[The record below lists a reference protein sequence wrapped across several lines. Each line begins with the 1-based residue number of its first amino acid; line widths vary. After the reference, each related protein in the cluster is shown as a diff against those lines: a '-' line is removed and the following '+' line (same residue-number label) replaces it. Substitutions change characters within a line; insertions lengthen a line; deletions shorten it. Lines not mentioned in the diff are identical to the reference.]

1 MPSPLE
7 KWPCLGLH
15 NGSVLRFCEGGWMEK
30 WRLSHVFIM
39 CIRMVAGLAG
49 TEQGLLTFI
58 WKSSLIS
65 LSGQML
71 LVHAEKSMG
80 QRLWLTFLKQLLWN
94 IHIQERGKYSL
105 VSIQAHRLHSD
116 RLLSRWIILISVPY
130 IFLENVILPQQGSTS
145 CTLPKF
151 CGNINTV
158 LWQSVPSVWKST
170 PSWKRQQ

>member
-1 MPSPLE
+1 MKDLS
-7 KWPCLGLH
+7 CLHHGRQDY
-15 NGSVLRFCEGGWMEK
+15 GKTGWD
-30 WRLSHVFIM
+30 WI
-39 CIRMVAGLAG
+39 G
-49 TEQGLLTFI
+49 TEQGLTWALFY
-58 WKSSLIS
+58 
-65 LSGQML
+65 QML

-80 QRLWLTFLKQLLWN
+80 QRLWLPSLKQLLWN

-145 CTLPKF
+145 CTSAKF

-158 LWQSVPSVWKST
+158 LWQSVLQSENQLPAGRDSN
-170 PSWKRQQ
+170 KRTSSLLTYTKKFYF